1 MAPNDAQEQ
10 LDFIK
15 NVIHESRKTIQNDGK
30 MYLLWGIIALVGLV
44 FTYFAHLYRSTLLLQ
59 YSGAIWMILVVF
71 GWILSLFEI
80 KKMRRAKVRFFA
92 DRVLSGIW
100 IGCGLAMIILGI
112 YAPWINAYPGN
123 YVSAV
128 LAVVMGV
135 GYFATGYVTNYR
147 WFTIFGIAWWLGSL
161 FMFNS
166 PNLNGLLLFIVMTI
180 CFQVIPALIIYLKYH
195 HKVPAKDA

>member
-30 MYLLWGIIALVGLV
+30 MYLLWGIIALIGL
-44 FTYFAHLYRSTLLLQ
+44 FNTYFAHLYKNIFLLQ
-59 YSGAIWMILVVF
+59 NSGFVWIILVGF
-71 GWILSLFEI
+71 GLILSLFEL
-80 KKMRRAKVRFFA
+80 KKMHRAKVRFFA

-100 IGCGLAMIILGI
+100 IGCGFAMIILGI
-112 YAPWINAYPGN
+112 YAPWINAYPGS

-161 FMFNS
+161 FMFNT
-166 PNLNGLLLFIVMTI
+166 PNLNTLLLFIVMTI
-180 CFQVIPALIIYLKYH
+180 CFQVIPALIIYWKYN
-195 HKVPAKDA
+195 HKVSEKEA